1 MKILITG
8 VAGFIGS
15 NLADKLL
22 EFKEEVIGIDDFSP
36 TYSPEIKRRYIENA
50 LKSSLFKLYQEDIC
64 NRDAIYS
71 IFQKE
76 KPDVVVHLAARAGVR
91 PSLENPEEYYRVNI
105 IGSQVILD
113 ACRDFRP
120 SHLVFAS
127 SSSVY
132 GGSKSIPYSE
142 EDPVMFPV
150 SPYAVTKRTNELQ
163 AHVYSKV
170 YGLNVTLLRF
180 FTVYGPR
187 QRPDMAI
194 HRFTKQILSG
204 EPITIYGDGTSA
216 RDYTY
221 IDDILDGIIKSI
233 QRPFRYEIF
242 NLGESRTVTLL
253 ELVELISKSV
263 GKTPKIEWLPFQ
275 PGDVEITYADI
286 THARTL
292 LDYKPVTPIEDG
304 IKKYTDWFKKFYS
317 IT

>member
-1 MKILITG
+1 MKVLITG

-22 EFKEEVIGIDDFSP
+22 GFKDEVVGIDDFSP
-36 TYSPEIKRRYIENA
+36 TYPAEIKKRYLETA
-50 LKSSLFKLYQEDIC
+50 FKSSLFKFYQEDIC
-64 NRDAIYS
+64 NREAIYS
-71 IFQKE
+71 IFERE
-76 KPDVVVHLAARAGVR
+76 KPEVVVHLSARAGVR

-132 GGSKSIPYSE
+132 GGSKSLPYSE
-142 EDPVMFPV
+142 EDPVMFPI

-194 HRFTKQILSG
+194 HKFTKQILSG
-204 EPITIYGDGTSA
+204 EPVTLYGDGTSA

-221 IDDILDGIIKSI
+221 IDDILDGVIKSI
-233 QRPFRYEIF
+233 QRPFKYEIF
-242 NLGESRTVTLL
+242 NLGESRTVTLI
-253 ELVELISKSV
+253 ELVELISRYA
-263 GKTPKIEWLPFQ
+263 GKPAKIEWLPPQ

-286 THARTL
+286 THAQTL
-292 LDYKPVTPIEDG
+292 LDYKPVTPIEEG
-304 IKKYTDWFKKFYS
+304 IKRYIEWFKSFYNIS
-317 IT
+317 